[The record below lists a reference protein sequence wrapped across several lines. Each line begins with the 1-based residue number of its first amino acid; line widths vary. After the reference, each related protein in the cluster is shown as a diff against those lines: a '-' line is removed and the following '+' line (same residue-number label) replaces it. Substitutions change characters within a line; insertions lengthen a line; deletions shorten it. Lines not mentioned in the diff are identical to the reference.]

1 MSLRFLGASFIA
13 AALVACNG
21 MSTGVAPAPPPMRA
35 ASAASRQQAPVGTIE
50 VLWTFTNGS
59 DGADPLGGVI
69 ADAEGNLYGGASSG
83 AHDDFDG
90 TVFELTP
97 SGTGYH
103 ERTLVRFKGPDGD
116 SPSGRL
122 VMDAGGQLFGTTV
135 WGGRYKYGTAFCVTT
150 QGRIQQRVLWSFGG
164 SSSDGGVPDGGLAI
178 DAHRALYGVTEVGGT
193 LGYGTVFK
201 LTPAGREYREST
213 IWNFGAG
220 FDGKY
225 PDGPLTLGP
234 RGVIYG
240 TAGGGGNGCG
250 HGCGIVF
257 ELIPAKSGFSEK
269 ILWNFRGDPSDGSAP
284 GSGLSFD
291 SVGDIYGTTYFGG
304 ATSCADGYGC
314 GTIFKLTPSSAAY
327 TEKVV
332 WNFGKGSD
340 GDYPLSSVLIG
351 PRGKLFGATQQG
363 GTHLGGIL
371 YELARK
377 RRGYSE
383 RILWNFDRGPYGY
396 DPEGNLI
403 MDGEHRI
410 YGTAYAGG
418 STGDGTVFRFT
429 L

>member
-1 MSLRFLGASFIA
+1 MSPRFLGASFIA
-13 AALVACNG
+13 AVLVACNE
-21 MSTGVAPAPPPMRA
+21 MSTGIAPAPPPTRA
-35 ASAASRQQAPVGTIE
+35 ESAASRQQASVGTIE

-59 DGADPLGGVI
+59 DGADPRGGVI
-69 ADAEGNLYGGASSG
+69 ADAGGNLYGGASAG

-97 SGTGYH
+97 SATGYH

-116 SPSGRL
+116 SPSGGL
-122 VMDAGGQLFGTTV
+122 VMDAAGQLFGTTV
-135 WGGRYKYGTAFCVTT
+135 WGGRYKYGTAFYVTT
-150 QGRIQQRVLWSFGG
+150 QGRVQQRVLWSFGG
-164 SSSDGGVPDGGLAI
+164 NSFDGAVPDSGLAI
-178 DAHRALYGVTEVGGT
+178 DAHGALYGVTEYGGA

-201 LTPAGREYREST
+201 LTPAGREYRKST
-213 IWNFGAG
+213 IWKFGTR

-234 RGVIYG
+234 HGVIYG
-240 TAGGGGNGCG
+240 TAGGGGNGCSN
-250 HGCGIVF
+250 GCGIVF
-257 ELIPAKSGFSEK
+257 ELIPAKSRFSQK
-269 ILWNFRGDPSDGSAP
+269 ILWNFKGGPSDGSSP
-284 GSGLSFD
+284 GSSLSFD
-291 SVGDIYGTTYFGG
+291 SAGDIYGTTYFGG
-304 ATSCADGYGC
+304 DTSCADGYGC

-351 PRGKLFGATQQG
+351 PHGKLFGTTQQG
-363 GTHLGGIL
+363 GSHLGGIL
-371 YELARK
+371 YELTRK

-383 RILWNFDRGPYGY
+383 RILWNFARGPYGY

-403 MDGEHRI
+403 MDGERRI